1 MTASRSNSTGETT
14 WERWRS
20 DVMITWRPHV
30 MAALPAWIVARVVV
44 AMAYVAAQVLP
55 DFLRPGT
62 KALPSLSDGLYAWDG
77 DWYRRLIT
85 TGYGAVPNEG
95 RRFFPLLPALGRVV
109 HVVTGAGPMV
119 MLVVVNITA
128 LLAMA
133 ALHRLVFALS
143 AAGAFGSS
151 VPATTRAVSSASS
164 SSSASGTTE
173 TAETAQVANSAVR
186 FMAYA
191 PVGFALVWLYAE
203 APMMLAVALTFQ
215 AVLDRRW
222 RRAGGWA
229 LVASLLRPVGVV
241 LIVVALVSWWRT
253 RERGTAW
260 LLLGPTVG
268 GALVLLHAHIATGD
282 WWAPV
287 GEQTP
292 LRGDV
297 VEPLTRTVRA
307 ITQLVGGSHRF
318 DDGLHA
324 PFAVGALILVV
335 IAVRLLPLEL
345 ALYGAAVTLLA
356 LAADN
361 LNSLER
367 YIGSCIPL
375 IIAAAFALRRWPQ
388 LARAVSEVSLVM
400 MTLLA
405 VLAWSGV
412 FVP

>member
-1 MTASRSNSTGETT
+1 MTGAAIGVA
-14 WERWRS
+14 RWRGA
-20 DVMITWRPHV
+20 TRATWAAWRPHV
-30 MAALPAWIVARVVV
+30 LAAVPAWIVARLAV
-44 AMAYVAAQVLP
+44 AMAFVAAQVLP

-62 KALPSLSDGLYAWDG
+62 RALPSLSDGLYAWDG

-85 TGYGAVPNEG
+85 DGYGDIVPEG
-95 RRFFPLLPALGRVV
+95 RRFFPLLPLVGRAV
-109 HVVTGAGPMV
+109 HVVTGFGPIV
-119 MLVVVNITA
+119 MLLAVNVCA

-133 ALHRLVFALS
+133 ALHRLVLTLS
-143 AAGAFGSS
+143 SPGAFGAPSHES
-151 VPATTRAVSSASS
+151 NAALATRGSTSAVHHAN
-164 SSSASGTTE
+164 
-173 TAETAQVANSAVR
+173 TAASAVR

-191 PVGFALVWLYAE
+191 PVGFVLVWLYAE
-203 APMMLAVALTFQ
+203 APMLLAVALTFQ
-215 AVLDRRW
+215 AVADQRW

-229 LVASLLRPVGVV
+229 LAASLLRPVGVV
-241 LIVVALVSWWRT
+241 LVVVALVSWWRT
-253 RERGTAW
+253 RQPGTLW

-268 GALVLLHAHIATGD
+268 GALVLAHAQVAAGD
-282 WWAPV
+282 WWAPI

-297 VEPLTRTVRA
+297 VEPLTRTIRA
-307 ITQLVGGSHRF
+307 ISQLVGGSHRF

-324 PFAVGALILVV
+324 PFAVGALMLVV
-335 IAVRLLPLEL
+335 VAIRLLPLEL
-345 ALYGAAVTLLA
+345 AVYGATVTLLA

-367 YIGSCIPL
+367 YIGSCVPL
-375 IIAAAFALRRWPQ
+375 IIAAAVALRRWPHV
-388 LARAVSEVSLVM
+388 ARAVSELSLVL